1 MSPALDTRNPLV
13 SYDLLRLLADNVPA
27 LIAYYSADTMRCEFA
42 NAAYAQTYS
51 RDTLSIV
58 GKTLVEIIGED
69 AAAVIEPY
77 VAQVLLGKSVSYERP
92 LVFPNGS
99 PGVIEVTLVPNFGQ
113 GENPLGAFVLINN
126 ITKHRAAE
134 QAIRDSEE
142 RLRKFSDATSEGIAF
157 IENGVVVDCNEAS
170 ARMLRIPA
178 SKLIGRANLDFVAPE
193 SVEAVTNNIRAGF
206 ERPYEVTL
214 LRADGT
220 RFVADLV
227 GKDIVSGG
235 KTLRMTAIRDISDR
249 KQAEAR
255 IQFLAHHDILTHLPN
270 RALLMDRLQ
279 VLLASAR
286 RQNSMVGVLFIDL
299 DNFKTINDSLGHF
312 AGDELLKRV
321 AGRLQSCLRGADM
334 VGRLGG
340 DEFVVVVTDLS
351 TAEDIAPVAEKIA
364 EAISEPFSLEDQILS
379 VSGSI
384 GISVF
389 PKDGETPDTLIRN
402 ADAAMYLAKD
412 RGRSNYQYFTPSLNK
427 SASQALAM
435 ESGIRKA
442 IKQVEFLLHYQP
454 EVAAKTGAV
463 NTVEALIRWKHPELG
478 LLGPDQ
484 FISVAEHRGLI
495 MPIGRWVINEAI
507 RQARVWADAGIK
519 VPIAVNL
526 SAVQFKQ
533 KDLVDDIAARLREH
547 GVSGEMLELELT
559 ESLFMEDVN
568 AMSRTLH
575 QLKDL
580 GITLAVDDFGTG
592 YSSLSYLKRYPIDK
606 IKIDR
611 SFIRDVP
618 VDADDVAITLA
629 IISLAT
635 SLELK
640 VVGEGVETQ
649 TQLKFL
655 EDNRCDFIQGFLISQ
670 PLPPDDMFTWLQRR
684 MR

>member
-1 MSPALDTRNPLV
+1 MVPALDTRNPAV
-13 SYDLLRLLADNVPA
+13 SSTLLRLLADSVPA
-27 LIAYYSADTMRCEFA
+27 LIAYYSADDLKCEFA
-42 NAAYAQTYS
+42 NAAYASTYS
-51 RDTLSIV
+51 SDTTSII
-58 GKTLVEIIGED
+58 GKTLVEIIGEP
-69 AAAVIEPY
+69 AAKAIEPY
-77 VAQVLLGKSVSYERP
+77 IAQVMKGQSARYERP

-99 PGVIEVTLVPNFGQ
+99 QGVIEVTLVPHFDANGTTR
-113 GENPLGAFVLINN
+113 GAFVLVND
-126 ITKHRAAE
+126 ITRHRASE

-142 RLRKFSDATSEGIAF
+142 RLRKFSDATSEGIVF
-157 IENGVVVDCNEAS
+157 LEKGIIVDCNEAA
-170 ARMLRIPA
+170 ARMTRL
-178 SKLIGRANLDFVAPE
+178 SVNELIGRQNADFIAAE
-193 SVEAVTNNIRAGF
+193 SIEAVVNNIRAGF

-220 RFVADLV
+220 RFAAELV
-227 GKDIVSGG
+227 GKDIVSNG

-255 IQFLAHHDILTHLPN
+255 IHFLAHHDILTHLPN

-286 RQNSMVGVLFIDL
+286 RQNSLVGVLFIDL
-299 DNFKTINDSLGHF
+299 DNFKTINDSLGHY

-321 AGRLQSCLRGADM
+321 AVRLQSCLRGADM

-340 DEFVVVVTDLS
+340 DEFVVVVTDVAR
-351 TAEDIAPVAEKIA
+351 AEDLASVAEKIA
-364 EAISEPFSLEDQILS
+364 EAISEPFSLEEQILS

-412 RGRSNYQYFTPSLNK
+412 RGRSNFQYFMPSLNK
-427 SASQALAM
+427 SAFQALAM

-454 EVAAKTGAV
+454 EVMAKTGV
-463 NTVEALIRWKHPELG
+463 VSTVEALIRWKHPELG

-507 RQARVWADAGIK
+507 RQVRVWADEGIK
-519 VPIAVNL
+519 VPVAVNL
-526 SAVQFKQ
+526 SAIQFKQ
-533 KDLVDDIAARLREH
+533 KDLVEDIAARLREH
-547 GVSGEMLELELT
+547 GVSGELLELELT

-568 AMSRTLH
+568 ATSRTLH

-580 GITLAVDDFGTG
+580 GISLAVDDFGTG

-629 IISLAT
+629 IIGLASSLG
-635 SLELK
+635 LK
-640 VVGEGVETQ
+640 VVAEGVETQ
-649 TQLKFL
+649 TQRTFL
-655 EDNRCDFIQGFLISQ
+655 EDNHCDYIQGFLISQ
-670 PLPPDDMFTWLQRR
+670 PLDPQDMRIWLNRHAR
-684 MR
+684 

>member
-27 LIAYYSADTMRCEFA
+27 LIAYYSADAMRCEFA

-51 RDTLSIV
+51 RDTQSIV

-113 GENPLGAFVLINN
+113 GKNPLGAFVLINN

-235 KTLRMTAIRDISDR
+235 KTLRMTAMRDISDR

-270 RALLMDRLQ
+270 RALLHDRITQAIELAKRRGTYLA
-279 VLLASAR
+279 LLF
-286 RQNSMVGVLFIDL
+286 LDL
-299 DNFKTINDSLGHF
+299 DNFKHINDSLGHST
-312 AGDELLKRV
+312 GDKL
-321 AGRLQSCLRGADM
+321 LQSIAQ
-334 VGRLGG
+334 
-340 DEFVVVVTDLS
+340 DLS
-351 TAEDIAPVAEKIA
+351 ACVRSSGVKSTTSGSCRPCRSNAGNTVGNGCVFDASSPGAVDAGTGRSSMGHTGAPVR
-364 EAISEPFSLEDQILS
+364 LS
-379 VSGSI
+379 
-384 GISVF
+384 
-389 PKDGETPDTLIRN
+389 
-402 ADAAMYLAKD
+402 
-412 RGRSNYQYFTPSLNK
+412 
-427 SASQALAM
+427 
-435 ESGIRKA
+435 
-442 IKQVEFLLHYQP
+442 
-454 EVAAKTGAV
+454 
-463 NTVEALIRWKHPELG
+463 NT
-478 LLGPDQ
+478 
-484 FISVAEHRGLI
+484 
-495 MPIGRWVINEAI
+495 
-507 RQARVWADAGIK
+507 
-519 VPIAVNL
+519 
-526 SAVQFKQ
+526 
-533 KDLVDDIAARLREH
+533 
-547 GVSGEMLELELT
+547 
-559 ESLFMEDVN
+559 
-568 AMSRTLH
+568 
-575 QLKDL
+575 
-580 GITLAVDDFGTG
+580 
-592 YSSLSYLKRYPIDK
+592 
-606 IKIDR
+606 
-611 SFIRDVP
+611 
-618 VDADDVAITLA
+618 
-629 IISLAT
+629 
-635 SLELK
+635 
-640 VVGEGVETQ
+640 
-649 TQLKFL
+649 
-655 EDNRCDFIQGFLISQ
+655 
-670 PLPPDDMFTWLQRR
+670 
-684 MR
+684 